1 MPSLSFN
8 PKVRKTKSLSFNTV
22 YKVFPLR
29 NSKEQKLQHRPFSM
43 EVTGDPPSLWS
54 QPTISAHRRRP
65 PSPIFSLPVLIILL
79 PILAL
84 LLLFLVVPPF
94 LSVTAQI
101 LRPLGVRKSWDSL
114 NVFLVLFAIIC
125 GVLARRND
133 DDDGHNGNGIRNDSI
148 SGDNSKPSG
157 HHVSQQW
164 FGHPERK
171 IYDDGA
177 PINVRP
183 SPATSVRRL
192 KRSSSSYPDL
202 RQDSLWENNEDRF
215 RFFDDFEINKYR
227 SSTGYGDHQVHVLRR
242 SWRSEFEESEAKVIP
257 VDTFVLRSST
267 SSTPS
272 KTPPPSTPP
281 PPPPLPPAAPR
292 HKPRRTYQ
300 AAGQKD
306 KVMNR
311 NDRVDQFDEIKS
323 PSGTTPPP
331 PPPPPRRPPSPLVQ
345 VGNRSEQKYSKL
357 QRRKSNAT
365 KEIKMVFASLR
376 KRKKKHKSTDHDHQ
390 QDCPLHSPPQPPSY
404 YSTSTRPTSPPP
416 PPPPPPPPSSV
427 FQKYNLFRKGSKS
440 KKIHSVPAPPPPPP
454 PAAFS
459 FSKRSSK
466 QNIQIPPPPPPAPP
480 PPVTS
485 YTKILSKQKSQIPP
499 PAPPTTPPESS
510 RKADNGRP
518 PLPTKA
524 NTSYYDENV
533 NSGGQSPLIPMP
545 PPPPPPPFKMPEF
558 KFVFRGDFVK
568 IRSSPSSRCSSPDLE
583 EIDVSSS
590 KGDTETA
597 SMMEGDDGAGIAGV
611 PVLCPSPDV
620 NAKAETFIARL
631 RDGWKLEKINS
642 LREKQRT

>member
-148 SGDNSKPSG
+148 SGDYSKPSG

-242 SWRSEFEESEAKVIP
+242 SWRNEFEESEAKVIP
-257 VDTFVLRSST
+257 VDTFVLR
-267 SSTPS
+267 TP
-272 KTPPPSTPP
+272 
-281 PPPPLPPAAPR
+281 
-292 HKPRRTYQ
+292 
-300 AAGQKD
+300 
-306 KVMNR
+306 
-311 NDRVDQFDEIKS
+311 
-323 PSGTTPPP
+323 PPP

-404 YSTSTRPTSPPP
+404 FSTSTRPKSPPP

-558 KFVFRGDFVK
+558 KLVFRGDFVK

-611 PVLCPSPDV
+611 PVFCPSPDV